1 MRYLSV
7 LFFSLFSS
15 ILFAGTID
23 PNTSDQKYI
32 EYGSKYKCVLRL
44 HGKNRNNQD
53 FFASA
58 VAIKKNKILTAAH
71 VVKDI
76 TECSVMVDNKSYKIT
91 KILCHEK
98 FEEDNFGYYD
108 IAMGHIDDNLSLD
121 FYPELYTNS
130 DEIGKVCGI
139 SGFGITGNFLTGG
152 VVSDGKRRAGSNVV
166 DYIDRKLLICSP
178 SRANKT
184 NLEFLISPGDSGG
197 GLFIDQKLA
206 GINSCV
212 IAIDKKTNSNYSDE
226 SGHTRISEYVDWIL
240 THAESESEK

>member
-1 MRYLSV
+1 MKYL
-7 LFFSLFSS
+7 LFVFLSIFTG

-23 PNTSDQKYI
+23 PNTPDQKYI

-44 HGKNRNNQD
+44 SGKNKNNQD

-58 VAIKKNKILTAAH
+58 VAVRKNKILTAAH
-71 VVKDI
+71 VVQDVK
-76 TECSVMVDNKSYKIT
+76 ECAVIVENRPYKIT

-98 FEEDNFGYYD
+98 FHEDNFGYYD
-108 IAMGHIDDNLSLD
+108 IAIGHTDNDLCLD
-121 FYPELYTNS
+121 FYPELYSNN

-139 SGFGITGNFLTGG
+139 SGFGITGNFVTGG
-152 VVSDGKRRAGSNVV
+152 TISDGKRRAGSNVV

-178 SRANKT
+178 SKKNKT
-184 NLEFLISPGDSGG
+184 DLEFLIGPGDSGG

-226 SGHTRISEYVDWIL
+226 SGHTRISEYVEWIL
-240 THAESESEK
+240 NNIESEKE